1 MRVLVLGASGVCG
14 SVAVRPDKFLKALKL
29 EGIRIEEEVRVR
41 GEL

>member
-14 SVAVRPDKFLKALKL
+14 SVAVRPDEFLKALRL
-29 EGIRIEEEVRVR
+29 GGIGIEEVRVR